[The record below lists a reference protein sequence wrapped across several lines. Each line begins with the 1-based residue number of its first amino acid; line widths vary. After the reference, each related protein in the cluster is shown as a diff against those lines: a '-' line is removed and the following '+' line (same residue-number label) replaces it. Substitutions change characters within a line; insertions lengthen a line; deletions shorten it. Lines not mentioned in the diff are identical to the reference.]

1 MARVSVMI
9 ATHAGIEMVVHLRQ
23 GEEIDEREGEDL
35 GLHG

>member
-1 MARVSVMI
+1 MI
-9 ATHAGIEMVVHLRQ
+9 ATRAWIETVVRLRR